1 MDEKKSTRGE
11 CASDKSESFVYQF
24 IDDARREITKKEEEM
39 RGKKSKRKIIALI
52 NYEKYFNGWLLRNYQ
67 RDIKMRFLKSVLS
80 FIKMPIY
87 DG

>member
-1 MDEKKSTRGE
+1 MDKKSTRGE

-24 IDDARREITKKEEEM
+24 IDDARREITKRRRNERE
-39 RGKKSKRKIIALI
+39 KRKIIALI

-80 FIKMPIY
+80 FIKMPIF